1 MQHAGVSVHQM
12 EAETPQLQDFPMNLV
27 LEICVKLCLEKNYWR
42 QNPLPT
48 PTVTDLN
55 QEPA

>member
-27 LEICVKLCLEKNYWR
+27 LEICVKLCLEKNY
-42 QNPLPT
+42 
-48 PTVTDLN
+48 
-55 QEPA
+55 